1 MPAGSVKTL
10 EATQLRTVIFV
21 PHVTDIATQEI
32 RFSWGGR
39 CRRNVM
45 NRTFHPFRAPTWN
58 GFKRYFIEW
67 RNRALIRH
75 ELRMSSDRQSSEDII
90 PF

>member
-32 RFSWGGR
+32 RFLGR
-39 CRRNVM
+39 QVLEEGYEQNIPSVS
-45 NRTFHPFRAPTWN
+45 RAHL
-58 GFKRYFIEW
+58 EW
-67 RNRALIRH
+67 I
-75 ELRMSSDRQSSEDII
+75 
-90 PF
+90 